1 MSQSRVQTLLEKVR
15 AALLNDPAIGSNAGP
30 DGVVMRCQQ
39 LSVHE
44 MNATATQRGTIELEA
59 HGNPN
64 VEGPEFF
71 AQAIR
76 MTYSQAKDLLILEG
90 DGRTDAELFRQEQVG
105 GQTSQ
110 AAARKIL
117 YWPGTK
123 QLRVED
129 ARSFELSQFPGR
141 R

>member
-1 MSQSRVQTLLEKVR
+1 
-15 AALLNDPAIGSNAGP
+15 
-30 DGVVMRCQQ
+30 
-39 LSVHE
+39 
-44 MNATATQRGTIELEA
+44 MNATPTKRGTIELEA
-59 HGNPN
+59 QGNTV
-64 VEGPEFF
+64 VEGVDFT
-71 AQAIR
+71 ARAIR

-105 GQTSQ
+105 GKTSKAVAQ
-110 AAARKIL
+110 KIL
-117 YWPGTK
+117 YQPKTK